1 MCLGAMRRY
10 LCAKGLVWRG
20 ESMLFSSPA
29 MCAPVIELKLSDLVA
44 ISSANRAILPP
55 FSHLI
60 FSMRL

>member
-1 MCLGAMRRY
+1 MPKNSCGDQRRTHGT
-10 LCAKGLVWRG
+10 L
-20 ESMLFSSPA
+20 LFSPPA

-44 ISSANRAILPP
+44 INSAHRAILPP